1 MLQEQ
6 FTKLKQQIFEQKYSH
21 LNAKQREVVFRVDG
35 PVLILAGAGSGKTTT
50 VTNRIGYMIQYGDAY
65 HTDYLPSGFTQE
77 DLEELKTTPF
87 DRLNP
92 RQEMFL
98 KCRPVSPYRILAITF
113 TNKAA
118 AEMKERVAKIMDFD
132 IRDMWISTFHS
143 ACVRILRSDID
154 TIGYERSFAIYDS
167 QDALTLM
174 KDVMKELNISPD
186 TLKPRTVLSYISS
199 FKDKYILPEDLRP
212 ANETEIKMK
221 YIHQCY
227 RLYQKR
233 LKQFNAL
240 DFDDILVN
248 TIRVFQKSPDVL
260 KKWQERFQ
268 YVLVDEYQDTSKIQ
282 YMLISMLTKESQN
295 LCVVGDD
302 DQSIYR
308 FRGADIENIL
318 SFERQFPNA
327 AVIKL
332 EENYR
337 STQTILEA
345 ANHVIQNNSRRK
357 AKALWTSNEKG
368 DKIEYLNLT
377 DERDEAS
384 TIAGYIKY
392 YIDKGYAYS
401 DMAILYRM
409 NAQSRVIEENFLR
422 SGIPHRIVGG
432 LRFFD
437 RKEIKDIV
445 AYIRLAYN
453 NSDDM
458 SLKRIINEPKR
469 GLGSGALEK
478 METIARA
485 DFSSM
490 YAVVK
495 RAESYPELSRYAAKL
510 REFREIIAG
519 LEQKLDDLV
528 AVTNAAIYATGYMK
542 MLTAEDTIENRTRA
556 ENIKELLTMAK
567 SFVES
572 EEEPSVQNFL
582 ENMSL
587 LSDID
592 NYDESEDAVV
602 LMTMHGAKGLEFPIV
617 FIAGM
622 EEGIFPS
629 SRSVT
634 MPEEMEEER
643 RLCYVAITRAKKN
656 LYLTSAQARHIFG
669 NFISCRPSRFLEEI
683 GSELMRTNEPVKKQT
698 SFAPKAYTPK
708 LQVSAYLNRKPE
720 PVAAAPE
727 TLDYKVGDKVSHVK
741 FGIGEIVDAKKLGN
755 DMKLEILFDK
765 AGKKILMAALGKLK
779 KL

>member
-6 FTKLKQQIFEQKYSH
+6 FTKLKKQIFEYKYSH
-21 LNAKQREVVFRVDG
+21 LNAKQREVVFQVDG

-50 VTNRIGYMIQYGDAY
+50 ITNRIGYMIKYGHAY
-65 HTDYLPSGFTQE
+65 HTEYLPSGFTQQDLE
-77 DLEELKTTPF
+77 DLKNTPF
-87 DRLNP
+87 DRLSP

-98 KCRPVSPYRILAITF
+98 RYRPISPFQILAITF

-132 IRDMWISTFHS
+132 IRDMWLSTFHS

-167 QDALTLM
+167 QDSLTLM
-174 KDVMKELNISPD
+174 KDVMKELNISSD

-199 FKDKYILPEDLRP
+199 YKDKYILPEDLNP
-212 ANETEIKMK
+212 ADEAELKIK
-221 YIHQCY
+221 YIHKCY

-240 DFDDILVN
+240 DFDDILVC
-248 TIRVFQKSPDVL
+248 TIQVLKKSPEVL
-260 KKWQERFQ
+260 KKWQERFR

-282 YMLISMLTKESQN
+282 YMLISMLSKESQN
-295 LCVVGDD
+295 ICVVGDD

-318 SFERQFPNA
+318 SFERQFANA
-327 AVIKL
+327 VVIKL

-345 ANHVIQNNSRRK
+345 ANHVIKNNSRRK

-384 TIAGYIKY
+384 TIAGFIRY
-392 YIDKGYAYS
+392 YIDKGYSYS
-401 DMAILYRM
+401 DMAVLYRM

-469 GLGSGALEK
+469 GLGSGAIEK
-478 METIARA
+478 IENLARVE
-485 DFSSM
+485 STSM
-490 YAVVK
+490 YGIVK
-495 RAESYPELSRYAAKL
+495 RAESHPELSRYTAKL
-510 REFREIIAG
+510 REFCGIISL
-519 LEQKLDDLV
+519 LESKLDDLV
-528 AVTNAAIYATGYMK
+528 SITNAAIYDTGYMR
-542 MLTAEDTIENRTRA
+542 MLTAEDSIENRTRA

-572 EEEPSVQNFL
+572 EEEPTVQNFL

-602 LMTMHGAKGLEFPIV
+602 LMTMHGAKGLEFPVV

-629 SRSVT
+629 SRSFT

-656 LYLTSAQARHIFG
+656 LYITSAQARHIFG
-669 NFISCRPSRFLEEI
+669 NFVSCRPSRFLEEI
-683 GSELMRTNEPVKKQT
+683 GSELIRTNEPVKKQT
-698 SFAPKAYTPK
+698 AFAPKAYTPK
-708 LQVSAYLNRKPE
+708 PIVSAYLNRKPE
-720 PVAAAPE
+720 PASAAP
-727 TLDYKVGDKVSHVK
+727 TNLDYKVGDKVSHVK
-741 FGIGEIVDAKKLGN
+741 FGTGEIVDAKKLGN

>member
-6 FTKLKQQIFEQKYSH
+6 FTELKKQIFEYKYGH
-21 LNAKQREVVFRVDG
+21 LNAKQREVVFQVDG

-50 VTNRIGYMIQYGDAY
+50 ITNRIGYMIQYGDAY

-77 DLEELKTTPF
+77 DLEELKNTPF

-98 KCRPVSPYRILAITF
+98 KCRPISPFQILAITF

-118 AEMKERVAKIMDFD
+118 AEMKERVTKIMDFD

-167 QDALTLM
+167 QDSLTLM
-174 KDVMKELNISPD
+174 KDVMKELNISSD

-199 FKDKYILPEDLRP
+199 YKDKYILPEDLNP
-212 ANETEIKMK
+212 ADEAELKIK
-221 YIHQCY
+221 YIHKCY

-240 DFDDILVN
+240 DFDDILVC
-248 TIRVFQKSPDVL
+248 TIQVLKKSPEVL
-260 KKWQERFQ
+260 KKWQERFR

-282 YMLISMLTKESQN
+282 YMLISMLSKESQN
-295 LCVVGDD
+295 ICVVGDD

-318 SFERQFPNA
+318 SFERQFANA
-327 AVIKL
+327 TVIKL

-345 ANHVIQNNSRRK
+345 ANHVIKNNSRRK

-384 TIAGYIKY
+384 TIAGFIRY
-392 YIDKGYAYS
+392 YIDKGYSYS
-401 DMAILYRM
+401 DMAVLYRM

-469 GLGSGALEK
+469 GLGSGAIEK
-478 METIARA
+478 IENLARVE
-485 DFSSM
+485 STSM
-490 YAVVK
+490 YGIVK
-495 RAESYPELSRYAAKL
+495 RAESHPELSRYTAKL
-510 REFREIIAG
+510 REFCEILSI
-519 LEQKLDDLV
+519 LEGKLDDLV
-528 AVTNAAIYATGYMK
+528 AVTNTAIYDTGYMK
-542 MLTAEDTIENRTRA
+542 MLTAEESIENRTRA

-572 EEEPSVQNFL
+572 EEEPTVQNFL

-602 LMTMHGAKGLEFPIV
+602 LMTMHGAKGLEFPVV

-629 SRSVT
+629 SRSFT

-656 LYLTSAQARHIFG
+656 LYITSAQARHIFG
-669 NFISCRPSRFLEEI
+669 NFVSCRPSRFLEEI
-683 GSELMRTNEPVKKQT
+683 GSELIRTNEPVKKQT
-698 SFAPKAYTPK
+698 AFAPKAYTPK
-708 LQVSAYLNRKPE
+708 PIVSAYLNRKPE
-720 PVAAAPE
+720 PASAAPAN
-727 TLDYKVGDKVSHVK
+727 LDYKVGDKVSHMK
-741 FGIGEIVDAKKLGN
+741 FGTGEIVDAKKLGN